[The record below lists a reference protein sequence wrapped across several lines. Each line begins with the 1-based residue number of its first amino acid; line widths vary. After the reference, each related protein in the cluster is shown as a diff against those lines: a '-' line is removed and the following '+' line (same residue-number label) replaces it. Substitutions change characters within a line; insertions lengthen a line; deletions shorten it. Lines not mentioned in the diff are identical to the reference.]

1 MKTSLASATVL
12 ACILA
17 ACGGQAEQTKAANG
31 QPENESTRP
40 SASAIQVETDGNTVI
55 ERIDLNGD
63 MKPDVFKFYRLVDA
77 PASAVAGEGAAG
89 NVKAAKK
96 ALIRKEMDVNFD
108 QRIDI
113 VQYFSGDPSKEVMI
127 REEMDLDFDGRVD
140 STRHYQD
147 GHVTLVEMDL
157 GFDGRTDTWSYYQL
171 TTGEDGKPVNR
182 LIERRRDNDGDGT
195 VDVWEYYTK
204 GELTKVGTDTNA
216 DGTPDQFTRVG
227 EKR

>member
-1 MKTSLASATVL
+1 
-12 ACILA
+12 
-17 ACGGQAEQTKAANG
+17 
-31 QPENESTRP
+31 
-40 SASAIQVETDGNTVI
+40 
-55 ERIDLNGD
+55 
-63 MKPDVFKFYRLVDA
+63 
-77 PASAVAGEGAAG
+77 
-89 NVKAAKK
+89 
-96 ALIRKEMDVNFD
+96 MDVNFD